1 MEVFAK
7 DKGTG
12 KAESIT
18 ITAEK
23 GRLSEEEIERLVE
36 EAKEYAEE
44 DRMQKEQIESRNGL
58 ESYLYSLKNSLEE
71 ESASDKVAPE
81 DKKELMDL
89 IDETLDWMD
98 ENPEASKDEHNDHKK
113 AVEQA
118 ANPLLRQI
126 YNGRD
131 FGSAGEDEEF
141 YDADL

>member
-1 MEVFAK
+1 LEVFAK

-44 DRMQKEQIESRNGL
+44 DRMLKEKIESRNGL

-71 ESASDKVAPE
+71 ESVSDKVAPE
-81 DKKELMDL
+81 DKKELIDL

-98 ENPEASKDEHNDHKK
+98 ENSEASKDEHNERMK

-131 FGSAGEDEEF
+131 SGSAGEDEEF